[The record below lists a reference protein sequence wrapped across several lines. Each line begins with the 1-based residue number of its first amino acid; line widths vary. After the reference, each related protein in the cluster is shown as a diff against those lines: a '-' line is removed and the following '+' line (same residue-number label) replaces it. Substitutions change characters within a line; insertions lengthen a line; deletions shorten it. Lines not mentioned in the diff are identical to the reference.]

1 MSNFFVNVLLP
12 LPFDKPFTYKVN
24 DEIAADI
31 AVGDLLK
38 VPFRKKELWGLVV
51 EIDVKLDA
59 IDPKK
64 IKEVLAKNQQVK
76 FDDKLIEFINRI
88 SSYNLAPN
96 GLVLKAFI
104 GILNSD
110 KIKKPNFKAKVQE
123 IDVQK
128 FALKTLSEKQQ
139 KIADEILQE
148 VQKNQHAVN
157 LLDGVT
163 GSGKTEVYFAVI
175 AGILRGYCNFDS
187 FSLHSVTSCH
197 CESTSCHSERSEE
210 SLNVEARDLRSFADA
225 QDDKEGAQDD
235 KEGAQDDKEVR
246 YHKEVQY
253 HKEVRYHKEGGW
265 DEREVANQIL
275 ILLPE
280 IALTSQLLKRFEEQF
295 GFKPALW
302 HSKISRKEKREIFYG
317 VISGSIKVLIGA
329 RSALLLPFKN
339 LKLIVLDEEHDSSF
353 KQEEIFNFHARDMAI
368 LKAKIENFSVI
379 LSSATPAIE
388 SYVNA
393 QNEKY
398 RHCILDNNFNE
409 QKSEIKIID
418 LCREKLPKNNFIASE
433 LRKRVIENFE
443 KNQQTLLFL
452 NRRGYAPVTL
462 CKNCGQKVNCPNCSS
477 YMVAH
482 KKSNKMSCH
491 YCGESHKFSGNCKF
505 CGSEDSLIDIGVGV
519 EKIKEEVESFLPQA
533 RIALVTSDSV
543 TNFDE
548 AEELVSKISNHEID
562 IIIGTQLIAKG
573 YDFAGLTLVGV
584 VDADSGFYASDLK
597 SMERSYQLLKQVI
610 GRAGRRKEQ
619 GSVFIQT
626 YNPQNLI
633 FEKIIKQDKAGFY
646 NFEISNRRNL
656 NMPPFSKMASFV
668 ISAFEEKNALSFAK
682 KLISV
687 FPFDENIELLGPA
700 QMPILKLKNRYNYR
714 VFVKTSKKINLQKL
728 ILDVMKNLEI
738 PTNIR
743 VKIDIDPQ

>member
-1 MSNFFVNVLLP
+1 MSNLFVNVLLP
-12 LPFDKPFTYKVN
+12 LPFDKPFTYEVN
-24 DEIAADI
+24 AEIAADI
-31 AVGDLLK
+31 AVGNLLK

-51 EIDVKLDA
+51 EIDVKLYEFDS
-59 IDPKK
+59 KQV
-64 IKEVLAKNQQVK
+64 KEVLAKNQQVK
-76 FDDKLIEFINRI
+76 FDEKLIEFIERI
-88 SSYNLAPN
+88 ASYNLAYK

-110 KIKKPNFKAKVQE
+110 KIKKPNFKAKIQE

-128 FALKTLSEKQQ
+128 FALKKLSEKQQ

-148 VQKNQHAVN
+148 VEKNQHAVN

-163 GSGKTEVYFAVI
+163 GSGKTEIYFAVI
-175 AGILRGYCNFDS
+175 AAILKSHSNFS
-187 FSLHSVTSCH
+187 
-197 CESTSCHSERSEE
+197 SCHSDTPNCHSEHKQRI
-210 SLNVEARDLRSFADA
+210 LFDKIRDLTPEILRYAQNDNEMT
-225 QDDKEGAQDD
+225 QDDKEGVQDD
-235 KEGAQDDKEVR
+235 REV
-246 YHKEVQY
+246 
-253 HKEVRYHKEGGW
+253 
-265 DEREVANQIL
+265 VANQIL

-295 GFKPALW
+295 GFKPELW
-302 HSKISRKEKREIFYG
+302 HSKISKKEKREIFYG

-398 RHCILDNNFNE
+398 RHFVLDSNFNE
-409 QKSEIKIID
+409 QKSDIRIID
-418 LCREKLPKNNFIASE
+418 LCREKLPKNNFIAAE
-433 LRKRVIENFE
+433 LRKMVIENFE

-477 YMVAH
+477 YMVSH

-491 YCGESHKFSGNCKF
+491 YCGENQKFSSDCKF
-505 CGSEDSLIDIGVGV
+505 CSSEDSLIDIGVGV

-548 AEELVSKISNHEID
+548 AEELINKISNHEID

-619 GSVFIQT
+619 GRVFIQT

-646 NFEISNRRNL
+646 NFEISNRKNL

-668 ISAFEEKNALSFAK
+668 VSAFEEKNALNFAK
-682 KLISV
+682 KLIAV

-728 ILDVMKNLEI
+728 IIDVIKNLEI
-738 PTNIR
+738 PTNVR